1 MPQRP
6 PPRLFVITASQAD
19 EAVIFRKGPA
29 SWCHIVRWNLADDTF
44 HRGAWIRAR
53 VYAERCD
60 LSPNGKLLL
69 YFALQGARWNTTY
82 KGAYSAISRSPWLK
96 ALVLWPEGSTWGGGG
111 RFVSGSHV
119 ELRSGCVTSVHP
131 KHADPA
137 ITWSAGCPPHHRSS
151 GEVAGAEWSGRDRRG
166 NLLFTRQGKVFRRMR
181 AGPDKELIDL
191 CGFEPDPRPA
201 PDWAGGKLQRFGKRS
216 DI

>member
-1 MPQRP
+1 MPKPP

-29 SWCHIVRWNLADDTF
+29 SWCHVIRWNLRDDTF
-44 HRGAWIRAR
+44 HRGAWIRGR

-69 YFALQGARWNTTY
+69 YFALQGSRWQTDY
-82 KGAYSAISRSPWLK
+82 KGTYTAVSRSPWLK

-119 ELRSGCVTSVHP
+119 GLRVCFLETHP
-131 KHADPA
+131 KHSDPA
-137 ITWSAGCPPHHRSS
+137 VTASRMNVPYHHSS
-151 GEVAGAEWSGRDRRG
+151 GEVDGAEWSGRDRSG
-166 NLLFTRQGKVFRRMR
+166 ALLFTRSGKVFRRTR
-181 AGPDKELIDL
+181 AGDRELIDL
-191 CGFEPDPRPA
+191 CGLTPDPQPA
-201 PDWAGGKLQRFGKRS
+201 PDWAGAPLQRFGRNS
-216 DI
+216 DV